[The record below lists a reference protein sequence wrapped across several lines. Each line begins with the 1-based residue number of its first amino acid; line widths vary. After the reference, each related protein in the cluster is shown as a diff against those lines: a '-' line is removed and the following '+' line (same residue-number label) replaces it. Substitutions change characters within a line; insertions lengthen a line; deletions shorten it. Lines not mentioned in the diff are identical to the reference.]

1 MKEFYADKVAVVTGG
16 ASGIGLAMTELMLGF
31 GAAVIIGDINETR
44 LNTEAARLVEH
55 YPGKIF
61 GKKTDISKADEVEA
75 LVDYAVEKG
84 GRLDFMFNN
93 AGLPL
98 VKPVDEITMDDWKF
112 AFDVNFYGALYGTL
126 AALRVMRAQ
135 GGGGHIANTASGIA
149 FSPMPLQAMYSA
161 TKAALHGLTL
171 ALRAELWDENIFLHS
186 VIPGTVATPIW
197 EGHQVPEGAFTPEES
212 ARTILEKVKDNMRI
226 VFVDPSDMDGAKNNN
241 HPDLQPSIDEY
252 FNRVAAARKAG
263 NTSAI

>member
-16 ASGIGLAMTELMLGF
+16 ASGIGLAMTKLMLEF
-31 GAAVIIGDINETR
+31 GAGVIIADINETK
-44 LNTEAARLVEH
+44 LNTEATRLAVQ

-61 GKKTDISKADEVEA
+61 GKKTDISKAHEVED

-98 VKPVDEITMDDWKF
+98 MKPFDEISMEDWKL
-112 AFDVNFYGALYGTL
+112 AFDVNFYGALYGTR
-126 AALRVMRAQ
+126 AALRVMRTQ
-135 GGGGHIANTASGIA
+135 GGVGHIANTASGIV

-171 ALRAELWDENIFLHS
+171 ALRAEIWDENIFLHS

-197 EGHQVPEGAFTPEES
+197 GGDQVPEGAITPEES
-212 ARTILEKVKDNMRI
+212 ARVILEKVKDNMRI
-226 VFVDPSDMDGAKNNN
+226 VFVDPRDMEGAKKCN
-241 HPDLQPSIDEY
+241 HPDLQPQIDDY
-252 FNRVAAARKAG
+252 FKRVTAARKGG
-263 NTSAI
+263 NLCVV

>member
-1 MKEFYADKVAVVTGG
+1 MKRFYADKIAVVTGG
-16 ASGIGLAMTELMLGF
+16 ASGIGLAMTELLLGF
-31 GAAVIIGDINETR
+31 GATVIIADINEIK
-44 LNTEAARLVEH
+44 LNAEAARLAKQ

-61 GKKTDISKADEVEA
+61 GKKTDISKAEQVEA

-98 VKPVDEITMDDWKF
+98 AKPIDEITMEDWKV

-126 AALRVMRAQ
+126 AALRVMRGQ
-135 GGGGHIANTASGIA
+135 GSGHIANTASGIA

-171 ALRAELWDENIFLHS
+171 ALRAEIWDEHIFLHS

-197 EGHQVPEGAFTPEES
+197 AGKKVPEGAFTPEES
-212 ARTILEKVKDNMRI
+212 ARIILEKVKDNMRI
-226 VFVDPSDMDGAKNNN
+226 VFVDPRDMEGAKVNN
-241 HPDLQPSIDEY
+241 HPDLQPRIDEY

-263 NTSAI
+263 NLTAI

>member
-1 MKEFYADKVAVVTGG
+1 VKEFYADKVAVVTGG
-16 ASGIGLAMTELMLGF
+16 ASGIGLAMTELMLGL
-31 GAAVIIGDINETR
+31 GATVIMADINETK
-44 LNTEAARLVEH
+44 LNTEVTRLAQQ

-61 GKKTDISKADEVEA
+61 GKKTDVGKADEVQA

-84 GRLDFMFNN
+84 GRLDLMFNN

-98 VKPVDEITMDDWKF
+98 AKPIDEITMEDWKF

-126 AALRVMRAQ
+126 AALGVMRAQ
-135 GGGGHIANTASGIA
+135 GGGHIANTASGIA

-197 EGHQVPEGAFTPEES
+197 GDHPVPEGALTPEES

-226 VFVDPSDMDGAKNNN
+226 VFVDPRDMQGAKNNN
-241 HPDLQPSIDEY
+241 DPELQPYIDEY

-263 NTSAI
+263 KPSAV

>member
-1 MKEFYADKVAVVTGG
+1 MKEFYAGKVAVVTGG

-31 GAAVIIGDINETR
+31 GAAVIMADINENK
-44 LNTEAARLVEH
+44 LNTEAARLSEH
-55 YPGKIF
+55 FRGKVF
-61 GKKTDISKADEVEA
+61 SKRTDISKAEQVKA
-75 LVDYAVEKG
+75 LVDYAVTKG

-98 VKPVDEITMDDWKF
+98 AKAFDEITMDDWKF

-126 AALRVMRAQ
+126 EALRVMRAR

-149 FSPMPLQAMYSA
+149 FSPMPLQTMYSA
-161 TKAALHGLTL
+161 TKAALHALTL
-171 ALRAELWDENIFLHS
+171 ALRAEIWDENIFLHS

-197 EGHQVPEGAFTPEES
+197 GDHPVPKDALTPEQS

-226 VFVDPSDMDGAKNNN
+226 VFVDPSDMEGAKSNN
-241 HPDLQPSIDEY
+241 HPDLQPYIDEY

-263 NTSAI
+263 NTTVI

>member
-1 MKEFYADKVAVVTGG
+1 MKEFYAGKVAVVTGG

-31 GAAVIIGDINETR
+31 GAVVIVADINETR
-44 LNTEAARLVEH
+44 LNTEAARLAEQ
-55 YPGKIF
+55 YPGKTF
-61 GKKTDISKADEVEA
+61 GKKTDISKAGEVNA
-75 LVDYAVEKG
+75 LVDYAVKKG

-98 VKPVDEITMDDWKF
+98 MKPFDEITLDDWKC

-161 TKAALHGLTL
+161 TKAALHALTL
-171 ALRAELWDENIFLHS
+171 ALRAEIWDENIFLHS
-186 VIPGTVATPIW
+186 VIPGTVATPIFQ
-197 EGHQVPEGAFTPEES
+197 GQVPQGALTPEES
-212 ARTILEKVKDNMRI
+212 ARTILEKVKGNMRI
-226 VFVDPSDMDGAKNNN
+226 VFVDPRDMEGAKKNN
-241 HPDLQPSIDEY
+241 HPDLQPYMDEY

-263 NTSAI
+263 NTSAL